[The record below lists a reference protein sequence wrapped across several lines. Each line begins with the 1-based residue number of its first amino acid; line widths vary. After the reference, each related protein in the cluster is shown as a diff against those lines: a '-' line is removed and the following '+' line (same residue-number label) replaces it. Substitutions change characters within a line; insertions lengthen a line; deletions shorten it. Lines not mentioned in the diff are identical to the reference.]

1 MDIDL
6 AKIRRQ
12 RDILLRRNGLS
23 VRTAV
28 PNMDISFSCRNV
40 DASFFGFYRVF
51 YINMPC
57 IALHGYIM
65 GRLDLLRH
73 HDGLVRRDAHIT
85 LTGFAF
91 VGDNAIL
98 IQHHRRVFRHIHKR
112 YVSVYGRTDRCQ
124 DPLYGNGLVHDLRS
138 H

>member
-12 RDILLRRNGLS
+12 RDILFGCNGLS

-28 PNMDISFSCRNV
+28 PNMDIPFPGRDA
-40 DASFFGFYRVF
+40 DASFFGLNRVF
-51 YINMPC
+51 HINMPC

-65 GRLDLLRH
+65 SRTDLLGH
-73 HDGLVRRDAHIT
+73 HDGLVRRDAHIAR
-85 LTGFAF
+85 TGFAF
-91 VGDNAIL
+91 VGDNTIL

-112 YVSVYGRTDRCQ
+112 YVAVYGRTDRCQ
-124 DPLYGNGLVHDLRS
+124 DPLYGNGLVLDLRS